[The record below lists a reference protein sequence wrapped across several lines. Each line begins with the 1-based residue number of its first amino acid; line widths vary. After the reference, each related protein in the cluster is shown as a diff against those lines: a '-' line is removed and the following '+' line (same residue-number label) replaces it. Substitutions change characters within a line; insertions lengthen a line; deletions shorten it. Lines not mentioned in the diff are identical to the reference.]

1 MMHRVPLGI
10 SIEFMYILNIYR
22 LSLAHIA
29 TEILKIQSQITARR
43 AIYHYDR
50 CQVEVQ

>member
-1 MMHRVPLGI
+1 MHMFLIARTKLKFVFIKKVCGA
-10 SIEFMYILNIYR
+10 IEVLR
-22 LSLAHIA
+22 
-29 TEILKIQSQITARR
+29 IQKNVMVRR